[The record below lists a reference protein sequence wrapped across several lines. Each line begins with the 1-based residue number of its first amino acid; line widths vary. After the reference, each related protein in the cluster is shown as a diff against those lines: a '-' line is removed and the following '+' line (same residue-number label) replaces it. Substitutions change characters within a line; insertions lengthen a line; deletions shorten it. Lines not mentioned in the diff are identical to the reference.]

1 MAGGGF
7 SFISDLL
14 RQSLGLEKEREWR
27 RKDGYDEEG
36 GGIVTGG
43 GFSFISDLLDGY
55 DEDGG
60 GLVALGGFSSI
71 FDLLRQSLRIEKER
85 EWRRKDGYGKEGGG

>member
-14 RQSLGLEKEREWR
+14 RQSLGIEKEREWR

-36 GGIVTGG
+36 GGCMAGG
-43 GFSFISDLLDGY
+43 GFLFIS
-55 DEDGG
+55 
-60 GLVALGGFSSI
+60 
-71 FDLLRQSLRIEKER
+71 DLLRQSLGLEKEQ
-85 EWRRKDGYGKEGGG
+85 ECRRKDG

>member
-7 SFISDLL
+7 SSISDLVRQSLGLEKERECRRKDGYDEGGGGLIALGGFSSIFDLL

-36 GGIVTGG
+36 GG
-43 GFSFISDLLDGY
+43 
-55 DEDGG
+55 
-60 GLVALGGFSSI
+60 
-71 FDLLRQSLRIEKER
+71 
-85 EWRRKDGYGKEGGG
+85 

>member
-1 MAGGGF
+1 MMRKVVAEWPEGD

-36 GGIVTGG
+36 GG
-43 GFSFISDLLDGY
+43 
-55 DEDGG
+55 
-60 GLVALGGFSSI
+60 
-71 FDLLRQSLRIEKER
+71 
-85 EWRRKDGYGKEGGG
+85 

>member
-7 SFISDLL
+7 SSISDLV

-36 GGIVTGG
+36 GG
-43 GFSFISDLLDGY
+43 
-55 DEDGG
+55 
-60 GLVALGGFSSI
+60 
-71 FDLLRQSLRIEKER
+71 
-85 EWRRKDGYGKEGGG
+85 